1 MEPFLKRFAHQ
12 LLELHGPE
20 LEEVC
25 VVLPGKRAGTFLRK
39 YLAEARSS
47 TQWSPRLH
55 DVGSF
60 LSHLAGM
67 RQGGSM
73 EMLFMLYR
81 THKTLR
87 GTEAEPLD
95 AFLQWAPT
103 ALRDMSELDAHALDP
118 DQVYRDLKSYY
129 EMEDWAESLGDSPG
143 QIRSGEHW
151 RTTGLMHRAMLELM
165 KERSVGTSGAVAR
178 RAMERI
184 ESGEVTIPW
193 KAVWFAGLNA
203 LEPATTR
210 VIKSLQAQ
218 GKAHIA
224 WDTDEH
230 YLKAPEQEA
239 GIYLRRSIV
248 ALGAGTIPPGTTIR
262 NMERSFKHSI
272 VPNAVAQASH
282 AAAALAELDPQD
294 RADTAIIL
302 ADETLLMPLLTA
314 LPKDIG
320 PINVTMGLPL
330 EALPVH
336 GCTEA
341 FLELHSNQRKLGLFR
356 LEDIERL
363 LLHPFLHQAGT
374 SAKAIGKLRALKRTK
389 FPPGLLL
396 QELENTGLELG
407 PEAHAAL
414 QPIDNVAR
422 DLPLRMNSLIAWA
435 QRYSANDR
443 YRTEQLFQIAK
454 LQRRLDQ
461 GLVRIDAVVDDMDS
475 YRSLRTKLLR
485 EERIAFIGE
494 PLRGAQIM
502 GVLETRALDHE
513 RIIMLGAS
521 EGTLPRTGHQQSW
534 IPYSV
539 RKAWNL
545 PMRSDAEAIAAYH
558 FQRMAH
564 QARHMELV
572 HGTGDGAGCGEP
584 SRFILQWQ
592 YELDG
597 ASKTQFSSAVHA
609 IPFLKRPSPAI
620 AVQKD
625 ALVLERF
632 TQICQS
638 GLSPSALAM
647 WLRCPLDFYY
657 TRALGV
663 KEADTVDGRLGGD
676 VLGEAVHNALETI
689 FRPYI
694 DKVLEPGHLLEAAN
708 SVHQMLHAELV
719 SSFPEDV
726 LSRGHFRLRM
736 EMAAKAMERH
746 LHAEADRCK
755 HEETILLALEDELT
769 AQLRPNVKIKGRID
783 RIEMRNGVHYI
794 LDLKTGAVDPS
805 LLRIAELERSQFTAK
820 RSQALQ
826 LLIYGWMYLR
836 TNPGVGLVR
845 AGILPLQ
852 KASVAQGLM
861 VEVAKS
867 QNLERSAMPEM
878 EQALGMIIDEI
889 MNKDV
894 PLLHDPES
902 LYCNAC
908 LTA

>member
-1 MEPFLKRFAHQ
+1 MEPFLKRFADQ
-12 LLELHGPE
+12 LLERHDGE
-20 LEEVC
+20 LEQVC
-25 VVLPGKRAGTFLRK
+25 IVLPGKRAGTFLRK
-39 YLAEARSS
+39 YLAEAHGR

-60 LSHLAGM
+60 LAQLANM

-73 EMLFMLYR
+73 ELLFMLYR
-81 THKTLR
+81 AHKTLR
-87 GTEAEPLD
+87 VTEAEPLD

-103 ALRDMSELDAHALDP
+103 ALRDMSELDAHALDL
-118 DQVYRDLKSYY
+118 DHVYRDLKSYY
-129 EMEDWAESLGDSPG
+129 ELEDWAETLGDSPG

-151 RTTGLMHRAMLELM
+151 RNTGLMHRAMLELM
-165 KERSVGTSGAVAR
+165 KERSLGTSGAVAR
-178 RAMERI
+178 RAMERM
-184 ESGEVTIPW
+184 ESGEATIPW

-218 GKAHIA
+218 GKAHLA
-224 WDTDEH
+224 WDSDEH

-239 GIYLRRSIV
+239 GIYLRRSMA

-262 NMERSFKHSI
+262 TMERSFKHSI

-282 AAAALAELDPQD
+282 AAVALSQLEPQD

-341 FLELHSNQRKLGLFR
+341 FLELHANQRKLGLFR

-363 LLHPFLHQAGT
+363 LLHPFLHQAAT
-374 SAKAIGKLRALKRTK
+374 SAKAIAKLRLLKRTK
-389 FPPGLLL
+389 FPPDLLL
-396 QELENTGLELG
+396 QELENSGLELG
-407 PEAHAAL
+407 TEARSAL
-414 QPIDNVAR
+414 LPVENVAT
-422 DLPLRMNSLIAWA
+422 DLPVRVNALLAWA

-461 GLVRIDAVVDDMDS
+461 GLVRSDAIVDDMDS
-475 YRSLRTKLLR
+475 YRTLRTKLLR

-513 RIIMLGAS
+513 RIIILGAS
-521 EGTLPRTGHQQSW
+521 EGTLPRTGQQQSW

-564 QARHMELV
+564 QAKHMELV

-592 YELDG
+592 YELKD
-597 ASKTQFSSAVHA
+597 ASNTQFTSAVHA
-609 IPFLKRPSPAI
+609 IPFLKRPSPEI
-620 AVQKD
+620 AVLKNE
-625 ALVLERF
+625 LVLERF
-632 TQICQS
+632 SQICRS

-647 WLRCPLDFYY
+647 WHRCPLDFYY

-663 KEADTVDGRLGGD
+663 KEADTVDGRLGSD
-676 VLGEAVHNALETI
+676 VLGDAVHKALEAI

-694 DKVLEPGHLLEAAN
+694 GKVLEPGYLLDVASTA
-708 SVHQMLHAELV
+708 HQKLHNELV

-736 EMAAKAMERH
+736 EMAATAMERH
-746 LHAEADRCK
+746 LHAEAARCK
-755 HEETILLALEDELT
+755 HEETIILGLEDELE
-769 AQLRPNVKIKGRID
+769 AELRDGVRVKGRID

-794 LDLKTGAVDPS
+794 LDLKTGAVDPTT
-805 LLRIAELERSQFTAK
+805 LRIANLERSQFTTK
-820 RSQALQ
+820 RAQALQ

-836 TNPGVGLVR
+836 SKPSVGLVR
-845 AGILPLQ
+845 TGILPLQ
-852 KASVAQGLM
+852 KASEAQGLM

-867 QNLERSAMPEM
+867 RDLERGAIPEM
-878 EQALGMIIDEI
+878 ELALGMIIDEI
-889 MNKDV
+889 MDKDL
-894 PLLHDPES
+894 PLLHNPENR
-902 LYCNAC
+902 YCNAC